1 MGVVLSG
8 MDTDDWSGNPG
19 GAAVPAPG
27 WTRRSME
34 NEVSG
39 KQEKRNDPGKP
50 SRLNEDQLEA
60 VIESS
65 DAVVALQD
73 LEGRI
78 LYYHGPSNQGP
89 VAADVIGKVPADLL
103 DSGTAA
109 AIMVRERH
117 IVSTGC
123 SLTFEQ
129 RFPVRNGALWFLVQ
143 MSPVVDRSDR
153 VTGVVTFARDITD
166 RKLMEE
172 SLKRANVLLEKTFG
186 SLSEAVF
193 VLHPASGKIV
203 TCNTAVERIFGFRK
217 EEVTGRAMDFLHV
230 DDEAYGEFW
239 DAMTAGLHDEGV
251 FRGEF
256 ENRRKDGS
264 VLFTEYTV
272 TATADDEEHH
282 TGLVCVVRDMTER
295 KRMVDELLRARKLE
309 SIGILAGGIAH
320 DFNNLLTAIL
330 GNLSMVKM
338 HLPPGDK
345 NNQRLEDAEKAC
357 SLASALTSKLITFSN
372 GGLPARRVNLTPRLL
387 GEAVAHAL
395 GDSGVAYALDVAPG
409 LVPVDVNEDQIRQVI
424 GNIVQ
429 NAIEAMPDGGTVHVH
444 AENVRVE
451 PRHRLSVAEGRCLRV
466 SIQDEG
472 IGIPADHLSK
482 IFDPYFT
489 TKELGS
495 TKGTGL
501 GLAVCYSVVK
511 NHNGCIAVDSEPGHG
526 STFHIYLPARE
537 EG

>member
-1 MGVVLSG
+1 MKRAAMGVVLNG
-8 MDTDDWSGNPG
+8 MDTDEWSGKPVV
-19 GAAVPAPG
+19 ATVPAPA
-27 WTRRSME
+27 
-34 NEVSG
+34 
-39 KQEKRNDPGKP
+39 KP
-50 SRLNEDQLEA
+50 SRLSEDQLEA

-78 LYYHGPSNQGP
+78 LYYHGPSNLGP
-89 VAADVIGKVPADLL
+89 AAGDVIGKMPADLL

-109 AIMVRERH
+109 AIMVRARH
-117 IVSTGC
+117 TVSTGC

-129 RFPVRNGALWFLVQ
+129 CFPVRNGALWFLVQ
-143 MSPVVDRSDR
+143 MSPVVDRSSR

-230 DDEAYGEFW
+230 DDDAYEKFW
-239 DAMTAGLHDEGV
+239 DTMTAVLHDEGV

-345 NNQRLEDAEKAC
+345 NFQRLRRRGKGVFTRQCADGQVDYLFERWSSGQAGQPDATA
-357 SLASALTSKLITFSN
+357 
-372 GGLPARRVNLTPRLL
+372 PR
-387 GEAVAHAL
+387 
-395 GDSGVAYALDVAPG
+395 
-409 LVPVDVNEDQIRQVI
+409 
-424 GNIVQ
+424 
-429 NAIEAMPDGGTVHVH
+429 
-444 AENVRVE
+444 
-451 PRHRLSVAEGRCLRV
+451 
-466 SIQDEG
+466 
-472 IGIPADHLSK
+472 
-482 IFDPYFT
+482 
-489 TKELGS
+489 
-495 TKGTGL
+495 
-501 GLAVCYSVVK
+501 
-511 NHNGCIAVDSEPGHG
+511 
-526 STFHIYLPARE
+526 
-537 EG
+537 